1 MTRSPG
7 HRDHPEHK
15 VAERPLKERIKVSIE
30 GETIADSSDVIKV
43 EEDGS
48 PVRYYFPRADVEMQR
63 LQRSA
68 TTSQCPF
75 KGVANY
81 FSIAAAGREL
91 KDAVWTYEDPYEEHV
106 ALKGRLAF
114 YDDRLP
120 EIGIS
125 PRP

>member
-1 MTRSPG
+1 MTGSPG
-7 HRDHPEHK
+7 HREHPDHK
-15 VAERPLKERIKVSIE
+15 VAERRLTQRIKMSIE
-30 GETIADSSDVIKV
+30 GLTIADSRDVVKV

-48 PVRYYFPRADVEMQR
+48 PVRYYFPRADVDMQR

-81 FSIAAAGREL
+81 FSIEAAGREL
-91 KDAVWTYEDPYEEHV
+91 KDAVWSYEDPYEEHI

-120 EIGIS
+120 EISIS

>member
-1 MTRSPG
+1 MES
-7 HRDHPEHK
+7 
-15 VAERPLKERIKVSIE
+15 A
-30 GETIADSSDVIKV
+30 GETIVDSSDVVKV

-48 PVRYYFPRADVEMQR
+48 PVRYYFPRTDVEMKW
-63 LQRSA
+63 LERSA

-81 FSIAAAGREL
+81 FSIKAAGREL
-91 KDAVWTYEDPYEEHV
+91 KDAVWSYEDPYEEHI

-120 EIGIS
+120 EISIS

>member
-1 MTRSPG
+1 MSRSPG
-7 HRDHPEHK
+7 HREHPDHK
-15 VAERPLKERIKVSIE
+15 VAEQPLRERIRVSVA
-30 GETIADSSDVIKV
+30 GQTIADSDDVVKV

-48 PVRYYFPRADVEMQR
+48 PARYYFPRADVDMKL

-75 KGVANY
+75 KGVAHY
-81 FSIAAAGREL
+81 FSVNVGGKEL
-91 KDAVWTYEDPYEEHV
+91 RDAVWTYEDPYEEHL